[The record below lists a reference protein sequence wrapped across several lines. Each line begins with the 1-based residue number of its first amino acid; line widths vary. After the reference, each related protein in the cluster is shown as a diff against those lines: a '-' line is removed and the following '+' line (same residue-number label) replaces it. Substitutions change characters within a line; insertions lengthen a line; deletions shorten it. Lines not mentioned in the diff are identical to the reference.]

1 MVRPMTQHLF
11 TYNAKKLFLPRGF
24 TLIEMIVVI
33 GIFAVISAV
42 TLSNQGRFGER
53 ILLRNLAYDVALT
66 FHEAQVYGISARR
79 LGGSAFASGHGIAID
94 MTTPNM
100 MTRFADVNSNN
111 IYDTPSVELAGTYQ
125 FSRSYR
131 VETICGETALGSQE
145 CGLQELYVVFRRPE
159 PDAIIYAHNG
169 ASLGQYS
176 SARIVI
182 VSPRED
188 KIEVLVESS
197 GQISVQKYEE

>member
-1 MVRPMTQHLF
+1 MMQLF
-11 TYNAKKLFLPRGF
+11 FAHNKHVAVLRGF
-24 TLIEMIVVI
+24 TLIEMVVVV
-33 GIFAVISAV
+33 GILALISAV

-79 LGGSAFASGHGIAID
+79 LGNTAFASGHGIAIT
-94 MTTPNM
+94 MSTPNM
-100 MTRFADVNSNN
+100 MTRFSDANNNN

-131 VETICGETALGSQE
+131 IETICGETASGEE
-145 CGLQELYVVFRRPE
+145 CGLTELYAVFRRPE
-159 PDAIIYAHNG
+159 PDAIIYGHNG
-169 ASLGQYS
+169 VSLGQYS
-176 SARIVI
+176 GARIVI

-188 KIEVLVESS
+188 RVEVLVESS
-197 GQISVQKYEE
+197 GQISVQKYTP